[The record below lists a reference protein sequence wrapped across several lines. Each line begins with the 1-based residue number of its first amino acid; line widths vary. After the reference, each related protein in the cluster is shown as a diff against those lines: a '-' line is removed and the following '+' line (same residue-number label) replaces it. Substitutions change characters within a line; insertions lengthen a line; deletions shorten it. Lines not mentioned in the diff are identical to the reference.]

1 MNLEE
6 ARKEINAINDQML
19 ELFIRRLELSEK
31 IGEDKRKRGIAI
43 LDENREKEILEKM
56 KGKSENF
63 SKEVEEFFQFLFKI
77 SKKRQT
83 KG

>member
-31 IGEDKRKRGIAI
+31 IGEDKRKRGIPI